1 MVEEDTSQV
10 VFPSEDSSGVL
21 RSCTALME
29 ALVGTLNTKPL
40 DVKAKAC
47 HGTPSVE
54 SQNKRGG
61 GRGRERKEEGK
72 GVPAPKIHTV
82 GYSQL

>member
-1 MVEEDTSQV
+1 MIGFTVVEEDTSQV

-21 RSCTALME
+21 RSCTAIME
-29 ALVGTLNTKPL
+29 ALVGMLNTKPL

-54 SQNKRGG
+54 ISQNKRGEG
-61 GRGRERKEEGK
+61 LILESSGRSEQK
-72 GVPAPKIHTV
+72 GA
-82 GYSQL
+82 